1 MSTTLQLGSRRGSSI
16 KGWLAE
22 NRAYVAL
29 AVLVLVGVAAVPDFA
44 TAGNVRAILYQ
55 YSVIGLLSLGQLVV
69 ILTAGID
76 LSQGAVLALSSV
88 MLGVLLPH
96 IGLFGAAIV
105 AVLVAAL
112 CGILSGT
119 IVART
124 VVPPFI
130 VTLAVMG
137 IARGLALLSA
147 DARPVPILDQAVT
160 NFGASVILNVI
171 PTSTVLWLLVAVV
184 LAVVLHTRRSGR
196 YLYAVGGTEEGARLS
211 GVPVRAS
218 KLLAYVISAIC
229 VGIGG
234 VLYSALLGVGNP
246 TGGSGYELEA
256 IAAVVI
262 GGGSLFGGRGK
273 VGATVAGVLILGCIS
288 SLLNLS
294 GVQPFWQGSIKGVVI
309 LLAVAVSQINLTG
322 GKR

>member
-1 MSTTLQLGSRRGSSI
+1 MSTALAVESRRSSI

-29 AVLVLVGVAAVPDFA
+29 SILVIIGVALVPDFA
-44 TAGNVRAILYQ
+44 TTGNVRAILYQ
-55 YSVIGLLSLGQLVV
+55 YSVIGLLALGQLVV

-76 LSQGAVLALSSV
+76 LSQGSVLALSSV
-88 MLGVLLPH
+88 MLGLLLPQ
-96 IGLFGAAIV
+96 IGLVGAAAV
-105 AVLVAAL
+105 AVSAAGL
-112 CGILSGT
+112 CGLLSGT

-137 IARGLALLSA
+137 IARGLALLA
-147 DARPVPILDQAVT
+147 ANARPVPILDEAVT
-160 NFGASVILNVI
+160 NFGAAVILNVV
-171 PTSTVLWLLVAVV
+171 PASTVVWVITAVV
-184 LAVVLHTRRSGR
+184 LAVILHTRRSGR

-211 GVPVRAS
+211 GVPVRRT
-218 KLLAYVISAIC
+218 KLLAYVLSAAC
-229 VGIGG
+229 VGIAG

-294 GVQPFWQGSIKGVVI
+294 GVQPFWQGSIKGIVI
-309 LLAVAVSQINLTG
+309 LLTVAVSQINFTG